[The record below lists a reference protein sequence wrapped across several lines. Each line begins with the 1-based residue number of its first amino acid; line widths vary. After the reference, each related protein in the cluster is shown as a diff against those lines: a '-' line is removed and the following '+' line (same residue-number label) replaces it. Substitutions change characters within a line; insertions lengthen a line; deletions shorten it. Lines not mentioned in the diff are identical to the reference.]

1 MKNFAR
7 IFILALALA
16 GFTEISAQSAEHQI
30 VAVQNHTSKI
40 SVRESAKTKNHTGKN
55 STIEISN
62 LKSSKIEKSSL
73 EGSKAKSLKAK
84 NSAAHSKKS
93 APKNSAKNVP
103 FRSAQRGDGRA
114 LPPLRLEVSERAY
127 YEDGAWKL
135 SDPAPSSAGTE
146 QARHPGRGFSFSPE
160 FGSDAPRYKWQ
171 QKDGAGGGK
180 SRSESALDILQNKM
194 DTIKLDVEFRH

>member
-16 GFTEISAQSAEHQI
+16 GFTELSAQNAEHQI
-30 VAVQNHTSKI
+30 VAPQNHKAKI
-40 SVRESAKTKNHTGKN
+40 AMQEDVKTKNHASKN
-55 STIEISN
+55 SAIEISN
-62 LKSSKIEKSSL
+62 LKSSKTKKSAPKN
-73 EGSKAKSLKAK
+73 SKAKSLKAK
-84 NSAAHSKKS
+84 NSAARSRKS
-93 APKNSAKNVP
+93 APKNSAKNIP
-103 FRSAQRGDGRA
+103 LRSAQKGGGSA
-114 LPPLRLEVSERAY
+114 LPPLRLEVIERTY
-127 YEDGAWKL
+127 YEDGTWKL

-171 QKDGAGGGK
+171 QKDGTGGGK
-180 SRSESALDILQNKM
+180 SRSKSALDILQNKM

>member
-7 IFILALALA
+7 IFILALAIA
-16 GFTEISAQSAEHQI
+16 GFTEISAQGAEHQI
-30 VAVQNHTSKI
+30 VAAQSHKSQIAMQEDT
-40 SVRESAKTKNHTGKN
+40 KTKNHASKN
-55 STIEISN
+55 PTIEISN
-62 LKSSKIEKSSL
+62 LKSSKTEKSALKSS
-73 EGSKAKSLKAK
+73 EAKNLKAK
-84 NSAAHSKKS
+84 NSAVRSKKS
-93 APKNSAKNVP
+93 APKNLAKNVP
-103 FRSAQRGDGRA
+103 FKSAQKGGGRA

-127 YEDGAWKL
+127 YEDGTWKL

-180 SRSESALDILQNKM
+180 SRNESALNILQNKM

>member
-16 GFTEISAQSAEHQI
+16 GFTELSAQNAEHQI
-30 VAVQNHTSKI
+30 VAPQNHKAKI
-40 SVRESAKTKNHTGKN
+40 AMQEDVKTKNHASKN

-62 LKSSKIEKSSL
+62 SKNSKTEKSAPKN
-73 EGSKAKSLKAK
+73 SKTKSLKAK
-84 NSAAHSKKS
+84 NSAARS
-93 APKNSAKNVP
+93 KNSAVKNPAKSVP
-103 FRSAQRGDGRA
+103 LRSAQKGGGHA

-135 SDPAPSSAGTE
+135 SAPAPSSAGAE
-146 QARHPGRGFSFSPE
+146 QARRPGKGFSFSPE

-171 QKDGAGGGK
+171 QKDGAGGSK

>member
-16 GFTEISAQSAEHQI
+16 SFTELFAQNAEHQI
-30 VAVQNHTSKI
+30 VALQNYKAKI
-40 SVRESAKTKNHTGKN
+40 AMQEDVKTKKHASKN
-55 STIEISN
+55 SAIEISN
-62 LKSSKIEKSSL
+62 LKSSKTEKSASKN
-73 EGSKAKSLKAK
+73 SKAKSLKAK
-84 NSAAHSKKS
+84 NSVARSRKS
-93 APKNSAKNVP
+93 APKNSAKSVP
-103 FRSAQRGDGRA
+103 FRSAQKGGGHA

-127 YEDGAWKL
+127 YEDGTWKL

-146 QARHPGRGFSFSPE
+146 QTRHPSRGFSFSPE

-171 QKDGAGGGK
+171 QKDGVGGSK

>member
-16 GFTEISAQSAEHQI
+16 GFTELSAQSAEHQI
-30 VAVQNHTSKI
+30 VAPQNHTSKI
-40 SVRESAKTKNHTGKN
+40 SVQEDVKTKNHTGKN

-62 LKSSKIEKSSL
+62 FKNSKIEKPASRSS
-73 EGSKAKSLKAK
+73 KVKNFNVK
-84 NSAAHSKKS
+84 NSAARPKNS
-93 APKNSAKNVP
+93 AVKNSAKNVP
-103 FRSAQRGDGRA
+103 FRSAQKGGGRA
-114 LPPLRLEVSERAY
+114 VPPLRLEVSERAY

-180 SRSESALDILQNKM
+180 SRNESALDILQNKM

>member
-16 GFTEISAQSAEHQI
+16 GFTEISAQGAEHQI

-40 SVRESAKTKNHTGKN
+40 SVQESAKTKNHASKN
-55 STIEISN
+55 SAIEISN
-62 LKSSKIEKSSL
+62 SKNSKTEKSAPKN
-73 EGSKAKSLKAK
+73 SKAKSLKAK
-84 NSAAHSKKS
+84 NSAARPRKS
-93 APKNSAKNVP
+93 APKNSAKSVP
-103 FRSAQRGDGRA
+103 LRSAQKGGERA
-114 LPPLRLEVSERAY
+114 LPPLRLEVIERAY
-127 YEDGAWKL
+127 YEDGTWKL

-171 QKDGAGGGK
+171 QKDGASGDK
-180 SRSESALDILQNKM
+180 SRNESALDILQNKM

>member
-16 GFTEISAQSAEHQI
+16 GFTELSAQGAEHQI

-40 SVRESAKTKNHTGKN
+40 SVQESAKTKSHESKN
-55 STIEISN
+55 SAIEISN
-62 LKSSKIEKSSL
+62 FKSSKTEKSAPKN
-73 EGSKAKSLKAK
+73 SKAKSLKAK
-84 NSAAHSKKS
+84 NSAARPKNS
-93 APKNSAKNVP
+93 AVKNSAKNIP
-103 FRSAQRGDGRA
+103 LRSAQKGGGRA
-114 LPPLRLEVSERAY
+114 FPPLRLEVSERAY

-146 QARHPGRGFSFSPE
+146 QARHPGRGFSFSTE

-171 QKDGAGGGK
+171 QKDGAGGDK

>member
-16 GFTEISAQSAEHQI
+16 GFTELSAQGAEHQI
-30 VAVQNHTSKI
+30 VAPQNHKSQI
-40 SVRESAKTKNHTGKN
+40 AMQEDVKTKKHASKN
-55 STIEISN
+55 SAIEILNFKNSRA
-62 LKSSKIEKSSL
+62 EKSAP
-73 EGSKAKSLKAK
+73 EGSKSKNLKAK
-84 NSAAHSKKS
+84 NSAARSKNP
-93 APKNSAKNVP
+93 APKNFAKNGLP
-103 FRSAQRGDGRA
+103 ISTQKGGGRA
-114 LPPLRLEVSERAY
+114 FPPLRLEVSERAY

-180 SRSESALDILQNKM
+180 SRSKSALGILQNKM

>member
-16 GFTEISAQSAEHQI
+16 GFTELPAQNAEYQI
-30 VAVQNHTSKI
+30 VAPQNHTSKI
-40 SVRESAKTKNHTGKN
+40 SVQESAKTKSHESKN

-62 LKSSKIEKSSL
+62 LKSSKTEKSAPKN
-73 EGSKAKSLKAK
+73 SKAKSLKAK
-84 NSAAHSKKS
+84 NFAARSRKS
-93 APKNSAKNVP
+93 APKNPAKSVP
-103 FRSAQRGDGRA
+103 PRSAQRGNGRA

-127 YEDGAWKL
+127 YEDGTWKL
-135 SDPAPSSAGTE
+135 SDTAPASAGAE
-146 QARHPGRGFSFSPE
+146 QARHPGKGFSFSPE

-180 SRSESALDILQNKM
+180 SRNESALDILQNKM

>member
-16 GFTEISAQSAEHQI
+16 GFTELSAQGAEHQI

-40 SVRESAKTKNHTGKN
+40 SVQESAKTKSHESKN
-55 STIEISN
+55 SAIEISN
-62 LKSSKIEKSSL
+62 FKSSKTEKSAQKS
-73 EGSKAKSLKAK
+73 SKAKNLKAK
-84 NSAAHSKKS
+84 NSAARSKKS

-103 FRSAQRGDGRA
+103 FKFAQRGDRHA

-135 SDPAPSSAGTE
+135 SDPAPSRAGTE
-146 QARHPGRGFSFSPE
+146 QARHPGRGFSFSTE

-180 SRSESALDILQNKM
+180 SRNESALDILQNKM

>member
-7 IFILALALA
+7 IFVLALALA
-16 GFTEISAQSAEHQI
+16 GFTELFAQSAEHQI
-30 VAVQNHTSKI
+30 VAPQNQKFQI
-40 SVRESAKTKNHTGKN
+40 AMQEDAKTKNHASKN

-62 LKSSKIEKSSL
+62 SKNSKTEKSAPKN
-73 EGSKAKSLKAK
+73 SKAKSLKAK
-84 NSAAHSKKS
+84 NSAARSRKS
-93 APKNSAKNVP
+93 APKNSSKNVP
-103 FRSAQRGDGRA
+103 FRSAQKGGERA

-127 YEDGAWKL
+127 YEDGTWKL
-135 SDPAPSSAGTE
+135 SDPAPASAGTE
-146 QARHPGRGFSFSPE
+146 QARHPGKGFSFSPE

-180 SRSESALDILQNKM
+180 SRNESALDILQNKM

>member
-1 MKNFAR
+1 MKNFAH

-16 GFTEISAQSAEHQI
+16 GFTELSAQGAEHQI

-40 SVRESAKTKNHTGKN
+40 SVQESAKTKSHESKN
-55 STIEISN
+55 SAIEIPN
-62 LKSSKIEKSSL
+62 LKSSKTEKSAPKS
-73 EGSKAKSLKAK
+73 SKAKNLKAK
-84 NSAAHSKKS
+84 NSAARSKKS

-103 FRSAQRGDGRA
+103 FKSAQRGDGRA

-135 SDPAPSSAGTE
+135 SDPVPASAGTE
-146 QARHPGRGFSFSPE
+146 RARHPGRGFSLSPE

-171 QKDGAGGGK
+171 QKDGARDDK
-180 SRSESALDILQNKM
+180 SRIESALGILQNKM

>member
-16 GFTEISAQSAEHQI
+16 GFTELSAQGAEHQI

-40 SVRESAKTKNHTGKN
+40 SVQESAKTKSHESKN
-55 STIEISN
+55 SAIEISN
-62 LKSSKIEKSSL
+62 FKSSKTEKSAQKS
-73 EGSKAKSLKAK
+73 SKAKNLKAK
-84 NSAAHSKKS
+84 NSAARSKKS

-103 FRSAQRGDGRA
+103 FKFAQRGDRHA

-146 QARHPGRGFSFSPE
+146 QARHPGRGFSFSTE

-180 SRSESALDILQNKM
+180 SRNESALDILQNKM

>member
-16 GFTEISAQSAEHQI
+16 GFTEISAQGTEHQI
-30 VAVQNHTSKI
+30 VAAQNHKSQI
-40 SVRESAKTKNHTGKN
+40 AMQEGAKTKNHASKN
-55 STIEISN
+55 PTIEISN
-62 LKSSKIEKSSL
+62 FKNSKTEKYAPKSL
-73 EGSKAKSLKAK
+73 EAKNLKAK
-84 NSAAHSKKS
+84 NFAARSKKS
-93 APKNSAKNVP
+93 APKNSAKNGLP
-103 FRSAQRGDGRA
+103 ISAQRGDGRA

-135 SDPAPSSAGTE
+135 SDPVPASAGTE
-146 QARHPGRGFSFSPE
+146 RARHPGRGFSFSPE

-171 QKDGAGGGK
+171 QKDGARDDK
-180 SRSESALDILQNKM
+180 SRIESALGILQNKM

>member
-16 GFTEISAQSAEHQI
+16 GFTELSAQSAEHQI
-30 VAVQNHTSKI
+30 VAPQNHKAKI
-40 SVRESAKTKNHTGKN
+40 AMQEDVKTKNHASKN
-55 STIEISN
+55 SAIEISN
-62 LKSSKIEKSSL
+62 LKNSKTEKSASRS
-73 EGSKAKSLKAK
+73 SKAKSLKAK
-84 NSAAHSKKS
+84 NSAARSRKS
-93 APKNSAKNVP
+93 APKNPAKNIP
-103 FRSAQRGDGRA
+103 LRSAQKGDGRA

-127 YEDGAWKL
+127 YEGGTWKL

-160 FGSDAPRYKWQ
+160 FGSDAPRYKWR

-180 SRSESALDILQNKM
+180 SRNESALDILQNKM

>member
-16 GFTEISAQSAEHQI
+16 GFTELSAQGAEHQI

-40 SVRESAKTKNHTGKN
+40 SVQESAKTKSHESKN

-62 LKSSKIEKSSL
+62 FKNSKTEKSTPKS
-73 EGSKAKSLKAK
+73 SKAKSLKAK
-84 NSAAHSKKS
+84 NSAARSKNP
-93 APKNSAKNVP
+93 APKNFAKNGSP
-103 FRSAQRGDGRA
+103 RSAQKGGGRA
-114 LPPLRLEVSERAY
+114 FPPLRLEVSERAY
-127 YEDGAWKL
+127 YEDGTWKL

-146 QARHPGRGFSFSPE
+146 QARHPSRGFSFSPE

-180 SRSESALDILQNKM
+180 SRNESALDILQNKM

>member
-1 MKNFAR
+1 M
-7 IFILALALA
+7 
-16 GFTEISAQSAEHQI
+16 
-30 VAVQNHTSKI
+30 
-40 SVRESAKTKNHTGKN
+40 
-55 STIEISN
+55 
-62 LKSSKIEKSSL
+62 
-73 EGSKAKSLKAK
+73 
-84 NSAAHSKKS
+84 
-93 APKNSAKNVP
+93 
-103 FRSAQRGDGRA
+103 
-114 LPPLRLEVSERAY
+114 PPLRLEVSERAY

-146 QARHPGRGFSFSPE
+146 QARRPGKGFSFSTE

>member
-16 GFTEISAQSAEHQI
+16 GFTELPAQNAEYQI
-30 VAVQNHTSKI
+30 VAPQNHTSKI
-40 SVRESAKTKNHTGKN
+40 SVQEGAKAKNHTGKN
-55 STIEISN
+55 STIKISN
-62 LKSSKIEKSSL
+62 LKSSKTEKSAPKN
-73 EGSKAKSLKAK
+73 SKAKSLKAK
-84 NSAAHSKKS
+84 NSAARSKNT
-93 APKNSAKNVP
+93 APKNSAKNIP
-103 FRSAQRGDGRA
+103 LRSAQKGSERA

-127 YEDGAWKL
+127 YEDGTWKL

-146 QARHPGRGFSFSPE
+146 QARHPGKGFSFSPE

>member
-16 GFTEISAQSAEHQI
+16 GFTELSAQSAEHQI
-30 VAVQNHTSKI
+30 VAPQNHKAKI
-40 SVRESAKTKNHTGKN
+40 AMQEDVKTKKHASKN
-55 STIEISN
+55 SAIEISN
-62 LKSSKIEKSSL
+62 LKSSKTEKSAPKN
-73 EGSKAKSLKAK
+73 SKAKSLKAK
-84 NSAAHSKKS
+84 NSA
-93 APKNSAKNVP
+93 PKNSAKNIP
-103 FRSAQRGDGRA
+103 LRSAQKGGERA

-127 YEDGAWKL
+127 YEDGTWKL
-135 SDPAPSSAGTE
+135 SDAAPSSAGTE

-160 FGSDAPRYKWQ
+160 FGSDTPRYKWQ

-180 SRSESALDILQNKM
+180 SRNESALDILQNKM

>member
-16 GFTEISAQSAEHQI
+16 GFTELPAQNAEYQI
-30 VAVQNHTSKI
+30 VAPQNHKSQI
-40 SVRESAKTKNHTGKN
+40 AMQEDVKTKKHASKN
-55 STIEISN
+55 SAIEISN
-62 LKSSKIEKSSL
+62 FKSSKTEKSAPKS
-73 EGSKAKSLKAK
+73 SKAKSLKAK
-84 NSAAHSKKS
+84 NSAARSRKS
-93 APKNSAKNVP
+93 APKNSAKSVP
-103 FRSAQRGDGRA
+103 FRSAQKGGGRA
-114 LPPLRLEVSERAY
+114 FPPLRLEVSERAY

-146 QARHPGRGFSFSPE
+146 QARHPGRGFSFSTE

-180 SRSESALDILQNKM
+180 SRNESALDILQNKM